1 METSCP
7 NFIAAPRSCFRV
19 STVEKM
25 FFLDRSDLLKSA
37 AADFNKSLLSKKNI
51 FSTVETLK
59 QLRGAAMKFGQLV
72 SIDSQI
78 IFTPEISKIV
88 GQLRS
93 SGYSMPPN
101 QIKKILDKNWGK
113 GPYPNFYLGFF

>member
-37 AADFNKSLLSKKNI
+37 DLPLNI
-51 FSTVETLK
+51 SE
-59 QLRGAAMKFGQLV
+59 
-72 SIDSQI
+72 I
-78 IFTPEISKIV
+78 ISPDV
-88 GQLRS
+88 
-93 SGYSMPPN
+93 
-101 QIKKILDKNWGK
+101 
-113 GPYPNFYLGFF
+113 